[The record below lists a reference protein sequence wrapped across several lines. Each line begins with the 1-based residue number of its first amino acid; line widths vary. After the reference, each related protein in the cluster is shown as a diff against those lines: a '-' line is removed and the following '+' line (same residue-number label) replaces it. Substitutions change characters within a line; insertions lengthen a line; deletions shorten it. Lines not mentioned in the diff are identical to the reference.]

1 MTDPIVDRVVKKLYG
16 DDESPTV
23 ERAVKRRVE
32 GVVYCLTHTAVH
44 DDTLD
49 PYDYGEPSCL
59 TEAGVGTT
67 KAMVHR
73 TVFVGLRKGD
83 FDEEVL

>member
-1 MTDPIVDRVVKKLYG
+1 MPDLTKAKKVRVD
-16 DDESPTV
+16 
-23 ERAVKRRVE
+23 
-32 GVVYCLTHTAVH
+32 GVVYCLTHTTVH

-49 PYDYGEPSCL
+49 PYGEGRKSCFDEIYGER
-59 TEAGVGTT
+59 T

-83 FDEEVL
+83 IDEEVLG